1 MNCLCCFLIAH
12 IFAANNTQNYNEFSA
27 IVKLCGLHKSCEMNA
42 LRTRKIFFDA
52 QVRVCVRAC
61 V

>member
-1 MNCLCCFLIAH
+1 MNCLCCFLTAH
-12 IFAANNTQNYNEFSA
+12 MFAANMQNYNEFSA

-52 QVRVCVRAC
+52 QVSVCVR
-61 V
+61 VSL